1 MSMDANETDEQ
12 RLEHIKD
19 WWKENA
25 SSVITGLL
33 LGLALLFGAKSWF
46 AYQDRKAE
54 EASNI
59 YATMMSALSRG
70 EEGLVNDRAGVL
82 IGEYSST
89 PYATLAALA
98 LAKVKLEQGVP
109 EAAHAQLQWALDN
122 SGSEALRP
130 LLRLRM
136 ARVMVA
142 EGNPDGA
149 QAQLAQIPTGSAF
162 APLVNELQGDIHAAR
177 GANDEARAEYEIA
190 LAALPPESAE
200 YRLLQ
205 LKYENTEPPV
215 LPGDAQ

>member
-1 MSMDANETDEQ
+1 MDANETDEQ
-12 RLEHIKD
+12 RLEHIKE

-46 AYQDRKAE
+46 AYQDRKAD

-59 YATMMSALSRG
+59 YATMMNALSRG

-109 EAAHAQLQWALDN
+109 EAAHAQLQWALDK
-122 SGSEALRP
+122 SGSKALRP
-130 LLRLRM
+130 LVRLRL

-142 EGNPDGA
+142 EGNLDGA
-149 QAQLAQIPTGSAF
+149 EALLAQSRRR
-162 APLVNELQGDIHAAR
+162 APSPPWLTNCRGIFTRRAGMSTRRAR
-177 GANDEARAEYEIA
+177 NMKSR
-190 LAALPPESAE
+190 
-200 YRLLQ
+200 
-205 LKYENTEPPV
+205 
-215 LPGDAQ
+215 

>member
-1 MSMDANETDEQ
+1 MDANETDEQ
-12 RLEHIKD
+12 RLEHIKA

-46 AYQDRKAE
+46 AYQDRKAD

-59 YATMMSALSRG
+59 YATMMNALSRG
-70 EEGLVNDRAGVL
+70 EEDLVNDRAGVL

-109 EAAHAQLQWALDN
+109 EAAHAQLQWALDK
-122 SGSEALRP
+122 SGSEALQP
-130 LLRLRM
+130 LVRLRL

-149 QAQLAQIPTGSAF
+149 EALLAQFPAGSAF
-162 APLVNELQGDIHAAR
+162 APLVSELQGDIHAAR
-177 GANDEARAEYEIA
+177 GAVDEARAEYQIA

-200 YRLLQ
+200 HRLLQ

-215 LPGDAQ
+215 QPGDGK

>member
-1 MSMDANETDEQ
+1 MDANETDEQ
-12 RLEHIKD
+12 RLENIKA

-33 LGLALLFGAKSWF
+33 LGLALLFGAKSWI
-46 AYQDRKAE
+46 AYQERKAD

-59 YATMMSALSRG
+59 YAILMNALSRG
-70 EEGLVNDRAGVL
+70 DESLVNDRAGVL

-98 LAKVKLEQGVP
+98 LAKVKLEQGLP
-109 EAAHAQLQWALDN
+109 EAAHAQLQWALDK
-122 SGSEALRP
+122 SGSDVLRP
-130 LLRLRM
+130 LVRLRL

-142 EGNPDGA
+142 EGNLDGA
-149 QAQLAQIPTGSAF
+149 EALLSQSPTESAF

-177 GANDEARAEYEIA
+177 GAVDEARAEYEIA

-205 LKYENTEPPV
+205 LKYENTEPPT
-215 LPGDAQ
+215 LPDDGK